1 MSVVSSR
8 DLAHTRRRLQKELQ
22 NLTNDPI
29 EGLSA
34 APTDPSNLFT
44 WKATIRGPP
53 DTPYESGTFHL
64 TMDFPEI
71 YPRAPPIVKFVTK
84 VYHPNID
91 SENGWICLNIL
102 TMEWSPVLTT
112 STVLLSIRAFL
123 DSPDTDDPAEWEIA
137 NEYMYRREVF
147 DQTAR
152 NWTEEFANPRR
163 IVEDTTEET
172 APSQGVAE
180 NTIEDWELV

>member
-1 MSVVSSR
+1 MSVISSR
-8 DLAHTRRRLQKELQ
+8 DLAHTRRRLQQELR

-34 APTDPSNLFT
+34 APTDPSNLFS

-53 DTPYESGTFHL
+53 ETPYESGTFHL

-71 YPRAPPIVKFVTK
+71 YPRAPPIVEFVTK

-102 TMEWSPVLTT
+102 TMDWSPVLTV

-123 DSPDTDDPAEWEIA
+123 DSPDTDDPACPGIA
-137 NEYMYRREVF
+137 KEYVYRREVF

-152 NWTEEFANPRR
+152 YWTEKFANVGR
-163 IVEDTTEET
+163 IIEDATEET

-180 NTIEDWELV
+180 NTIEDWELI